1 MQCSPGRFFAANEL
15 KSLLVFLIMNFDFK
29 LAGDGVRPD
38 NIYLGEAVSPDP
50 AAKLMFRKRKVNTTP
65 SSVPVA

>member
-38 NIYLGEAVSPDP
+38 NIYLGDSVTPNP
-50 AAKLMFRKRKVNTTP
+50 TAKLMFRKRKLNATP
-65 SSVPVA
+65 SSVSVA